1 MAAAAAAAEDVD
13 GGGGGDCGKRYL
25 AVASV
30 IGDWSASSGGK
41 DSLCPMAYDQTHPRE
56 KTEVA
61 AMWDLFVADQI
72 DFCC

>member
-1 MAAAAAAAEDVD
+1 MSDAAAEDA
-13 GGGGGDCGKRYL
+13 GGGDCGKRYL

-41 DSLCPMAYDQTHPRE
+41 DSLQIVCPMAYDQTHPSE
-56 KTEVA
+56 KTRVA